1 MFLNVSPPERARWW
15 KIPLKRCPYCKKL
28 FKPNPRTA
36 YEQRSCAAAEC
47 RKKRKRAA
55 QKKWHKKNPT
65 YFHGRYPQVKE
76 WLDDHP
82 GYLNEYR
89 QKNRARTSAKRE
101 TKRKTDSIPEVRA
114 GLEARIV
121 VIEEF
126 FRKLPWDDIQ
136 DTLKA
141 RNPDGMP
148 FYTQF
153 THG

>member
-1 MFLNVSPPERARWW
+1 MVFPPERARWW
-15 KIPLKRCPYCKKL
+15 KIPLKRCPYCRKL

-36 YEQRSCAAAEC
+36 YEQRSCADPEC
-47 RKKRKRAA
+47 RKKRRRAA
-55 QKKWHKKNPT
+55 QKKWLEKNPT
-65 YFHGRYPQVKE
+65 YFHDRYPQVKE

-89 QKNRARTSAKRE
+89 QKNRARPVTKIE
-101 TKRKTDSIPEVRA
+101 TKQKDGGSTPEVRA

-141 RNPDGMP
+141 RNPDVTP
-148 FYTQF
+148 FYAQF